1 MKARNSIRVLIV
13 LFILFI
19 FGLLFGSPQP
29 LPVAAAGLQ
38 EVSLQVQP
46 DDLEAIRDR
55 VEALGAYQ
63 LTADI
68 QQNLVPRPLPEM
80 IGQTNQ
86 RIDMRLEGD
95 VVLPDTADFQLRFE
109 GGQLSTQSLQMEQ
122 RGQETFLIKNG
133 ERVPV
138 SNPAGLVAPTAD
150 FMTYLAAAQEIQQLD
165 PDTYP
170 TPEGFVRY
178 AFDIHG
184 PTFANHIYEQTQDQ
198 RPAGTPAGITFGP
211 SPALQRM
218 SGRGELWVDAEG
230 LPRRQIL
237 DLDLPEVSEQYNAQ
251 VHIMVDF
258 RFGAGM
264 APVNNLL
271 PDQLTVPL
279 TEPLIDN
286 ILAADSGIETAVAP
300 PPPTLRTN
308 NNSIQYALSDTLI
321 LLIASLFVSALILRH
336 RSRHLY
342 ASVAISISLIMV
354 LSPFFQAA
362 GMDHFLT
369 RQASADNSP
378 PSVAEALTVTRPET
392 ESESQKLVRP
402 SGLIETPLQNP
413 AIQCGSGSPSAD
425 ADGDALTDMVETCLG
440 TDPYY
445 FDSDRDMITDTVEL
459 AGFTFN
465 GTTWY
470 MDPLLGDSNMDGLS
484 DVEEWIAPIGRAT
497 SWDPDND
504 NIPNPWDDDNDN
516 DGVWDSLDLAPY
528 TLTGFEDSFTFTTQ
542 TEEDFAGY
550 QYFELQIRPENSD
563 HLRYTTTPLDWP
575 HDEKGQ
581 LTDFDNSTD
590 DLTISPM
597 LAVTTNQVPE
607 DELLELYG
615 VSAFRNEDGT
625 LTMYL
630 PLGPVNDGGQIVAF
644 QSRLAYG
651 PESLGAIEWD
661 DVRFVW
667 LAYMAVDQQQ
677 EVSNANG
684 TNSVSIYTE
693 ITPIASYD
701 EPFQF
706 TGWNIGKH
714 DNYDYLLLGTP
725 TTPNNDRDDFQV
737 LFGLSSTYMS
747 HQNPDLDELDQR
759 FGNSNTDPILTW
771 GVPAADVAVYRPSP
785 APVHPDG
792 ALFDLNREVPRF
804 LDNNGYPTDGSMTSL
819 LIATEQE
826 AGETGLGE
834 VGASGAGFDINLAAI
849 PMATM
854 RHVRMANFA
863 YGSSGWETLADDDLI
878 DAVIARH
885 SNLADDL
892 AELRTNYPDVTQTH
906 LEKSIGL
913 MYLQWTT
920 GQSRMISADGLVIAE
935 DSTSDFDTFTRLNL
949 GFSEL
954 GAYLLAVAGLLQ
966 EGGGVIIDDPS
977 GMWSYLNEEDS
988 DEFFSPWWLDWAWT
1002 AGRAIWNTDSNAVV
1016 WFGMKAV
1023 MRVLIGIYLFV
1034 WAVQTLAKAAKAG
1047 VSVVRALF
1055 TGFKLAN
1062 TLKSFSSWAL
1072 TLLAVVLYLAL
1083 FALTMFTASNKY
1095 ERLYAIAFYTVAI
1108 VFTLILA
1115 LFSFIPGGSIVLAL
1129 VYLADLIVFI
1139 ITGESFLEEMY
1150 QAIADAIYNF
1160 DFVTSL
1166 TSARFSSLD
1175 VSITNDTAIR
1185 AGSIVQF
1192 SNSFSGRIDGN
1203 DNARSQDVENSYV
1216 HGELVGTNASVT
1228 DVTVVDQNQA
1238 QTTLPDADNRTCSR
1252 NDSVLR
1258 CNNEAGVS
1266 YQFNEAGR
1274 NIAVTLDADI
1284 KAVTVVKECTFGDCE
1299 YPTETLNLPDDLD
1312 SGGWRASKLYFDVL
1326 PATLD
1331 ELWVWSEI
1339 NNVDVDGDSLTD
1351 SEEAALGTDNT
1362 LWDSDG
1368 DGLSDDFEY
1377 LNAATYGTDPLDAD
1391 SDDDGLTDGQEFRWV
1406 TLIDTADTDNDGLG
1420 DAQEVFHQLADE
1432 SWTGGGWF
1440 VAVPDGNLY
1449 WLFSSPLDGDVD
1461 QDGLSDVSE
1470 KGYQTSPF
1478 AFNTAPQLTLAASP
1492 LATSPSGATAVY
1504 VAPNDVVTVDLIL
1517 ENLGVAAVTDTLS
1530 LCLPASLTNLQGGA
1544 MQGWQTP
1551 STQTSG
1557 NCFSWDFSGSN
1568 TLQRWEVVS
1577 TTITATAGTTV
1588 VTDNIVASLP
1598 YALATSGAV
1607 TQTVPVKVD
1616 NDQPLASITSPA
1628 NGEIIGGGVT
1638 SLVVG
1643 GTSSDASSW
1652 VDHVEVT
1659 LPGQGTITLNQDTSP
1674 WAATWNLPPELNG
1687 LLTLSVQSFDITGQ
1701 ASTIESIQVLVDNY
1715 SPTAV
1720 LNLTD
1725 GQAIAGSGG
1734 YQIEIPLS
1742 GSASDDEPAV
1752 ANESGLVRVQLSID
1766 NSPWSTVWEDA
1777 TYPLTANW
1785 NSTWTLPG
1793 GESVQG
1799 EHSVKTRAYDRAG
1812 NVSQVVEK
1820 TIVIDV
1826 LRPTDDLSNRTFL
1839 SDPPHFQDGATITL
1853 DGVANDGGNLPLA
1866 PVPADL
1872 VGNLHSISDAT
1883 IWLQPDSFAEVSNN
1897 MQVTWLGDYNGD
1909 RLADLAVGLPAAN
1922 DGDGKVVIVLGA
1934 AGDWPVPDLGAA
1946 LAEATTSFTGITGAG
1961 VGQYLQSAGDVN
1973 SDGFADLLI
1982 GDPANERA
1990 FLIFGS
1996 LAGRGTDLL
2005 LDGIAS
2011 NDWVE
2016 LTTSTAAAI
2025 QDVAGAGD
2033 VNGDG
2038 FDDILMS
2045 VASGE
2050 AYLLL
2055 GEASPIW
2062 SVLDMDS
2069 IAATIVDTANSASVA
2084 SVGDINDDQLADYAV
2099 GVGNTVY
2106 LFAGQLGLANHDQ
2119 APLTMGDAL
2128 ATFASSDGRPT
2139 IVPLGDVNGDAIA
2152 DFIYSNGTA
2161 PTVVFGNASNS
2172 FSSQSLGSFSPA
2184 ADGFLAAVGD
2194 VDRDGRNDILIG
2206 NADGDAYL
2214 LAGNDLSTVA
2224 ATFTGVDSAASAPYA
2239 AGADLNSDGASD
2251 LLLIPSA
2258 SAASDVGL
2266 ESFGSRSAINPD
2278 WLPST
2283 ASPSAVEVQPR
2294 LPLGRSMLLLATT
2307 HYVDDDGGC
2316 AGQSP
2321 CYTTIQA
2328 AVNAAATGDT
2338 IEVLPG
2344 VYASFTVTTDN
2355 LTIQS
2360 STLAD
2365 AIFVDGN
2372 GGSFAAKIS
2381 NADGVTLQDLTL
2393 RNAQYGLWLENAGS
2407 NGWQTSANKTT
2418 AQGLLIYDFTSHAV
2432 YMNRDSTL
2440 DLGQTTLAGNTNHIG
2455 VYGTSS
2461 STAAWDA
2468 GTSDSRFATASG
2480 GGMLAGSGELFFV
2493 NGGGSKRTDVYNPT
2507 TNSWSTIANA
2517 PYKIDEDSAVT
2528 IDENDDIWLARAN
2541 EYGSGLTG
2549 RIRAVEYVANDE
2561 IYVGGN
2567 FTTAGGQTAEY
2578 IAMWNGSSWEALGSA
2593 DSNRPNQQVRALAYD
2608 SINNVLYVGTGVTG
2622 NSETDAFLRSWN
2634 GSSWSVVGKLKNL
2647 VNISNLNPE
2656 NALVNA
2662 LVYHSGTIWI
2672 GGHFDYVQKGTSG
2685 SQIKLNSITKYT
2697 ISSGAFGKVGNM
2709 DSRCDSGIGHQ
2720 NDGDGVTAIA
2730 VDNSY
2735 VYIGADD
2742 DEYEDWNSNFSSCF
2756 PFVTGNITRISKS
2769 NNQFVGLPFE
2779 DNGTTAA
2786 PAGSQIY
2793 ISSGSPAVDTI
2804 ALTSGRLVIGG
2815 NFTGIRDLN
2824 NSGTYNYSANNL
2836 VILDVSGAT
2845 TISIDSRWNMNNR
2858 VTSVS
2863 ARNNRIFAAGD
2874 FTTARIWG
2882 GTVVNANRIA
2892 YIDNSNA
2899 LSAMDGGLATT
2910 NSSPV
2915 LDHSNSNTTVFVGG
2929 TFTSVDGGDL
2939 ATNRFARWD
2948 GSEFSGQGFFQYDNS
2963 ADSWSS
2969 STNPTFFFGS
2979 GTVLQGDGN
2988 GSIYAMRGEGSTD
3001 FYRFSTGGNSWSIL
3015 DNLPSASA
3023 VGAAMSVVDGD
3034 IYAFLGGVNSDFCR
3048 YNALPS
3054 DFVGYWNFDEGSGT
3068 TAVDLIRGNNGTLL
3082 GGASYTTFVADDIT
3096 FSNPYALSLDGN
3108 NDRVEIPNESAF
3120 DLNELTVSFWIE
3132 VDAFDIDW
3140 QAMVTKGD
3148 SAWRVARSG
3157 SGNKI
3162 SFATNGL
3169 SAFNTTSNASINLGQ
3184 WYHVLVMYDGSMKY
3198 IYINGALDKAVA
3210 ATGTINTN
3218 DYPVMIGENAEQTGR
3233 NFDGSID
3240 DVRIYNRALSTDE
3253 IAALSNTVPP
3263 SASGWDCSL
3272 SDLPGSGTT
3281 GAGASLAWDGQD
3293 DIYATPGSNGR
3304 QFYSYS
3310 ITNDAWTTLGD
3321 GSGTTTDDADVPVGV
3336 NAGGGMAFRDTS
3348 IYLAPGGNVGALYAY
3363 GPVGQ
3368 VQERLVLNDVAIVTP
3383 DTNATAT
3390 WIDTAPS
3397 NSFQMA
3403 ATNLDLVGGASTVW
3417 SPDLSGAGITAN
3429 EVTHNQA
3436 AFLDS
3441 SRDLYR
3447 LTSSSSITSGYH
3459 SYRADADVATSG
3471 AEFSSIQAAVNSGAN
3486 QVRVQTGVYQETLSL
3501 VSGVTV
3507 IGSGGSRSLIELPA
3521 ASTAPALVNAEG
3533 IVGATLRGFTLDGDD
3548 TAIGFNAE
3556 DGAQDV
3562 LLTRNIIHNSTTG
3575 IALDGSSTEVEV
3587 INLTI
3592 ANNVNGLVA
3601 ANCAPVEVR
3610 NSVFAY
3616 NSSVGLQYE
3625 ACAPTRLH
3633 TYNDY
3638 WANGTDLSPLNPG
3651 SGEIFLNPLLAEF
3664 ESYLVADAS
3673 PIIDAGAPGDPS
3685 PPGSGD
3691 RVDMGYVEQT
3701 GASFYADDDYCA
3713 TCANDGL
3720 TWQVDAFDY
3729 IQDALDAAQ
3738 TELRLLA
3745 TDQVRFTVGVGAGVY
3760 TQSVSI
3766 PSYVSL
3772 VGSGAENTIINEAVS
3787 FSAVVEAGIHNV
3799 TISDV
3804 GLAISLSRHAHDIAI
3819 TGNIISANTVGIFS
3833 LGDSTA
3839 IEVKFNTFAN
3849 MVHGIVIDGATN
3861 WIRAENNIFAFNGT
3875 GMSAQNGAQ
3884 IFSDYNLLF
3893 NTTNYDGVMTG
3904 MHDIVGQDPLFVN
3917 GGYRLQSASPAVD
3930 AADPTATTATG
3941 GGLQADM
3948 GYWELRAR
3956 PFTVFL
3962 GDDNVSTAV
3971 AFSGVSQVEYGVVPV
3986 ADVNSPLTAT
3996 LPTTWNSVT
4005 LDNPNANV
4013 SNWNVNYTPAA
4024 AGYYRLYT
4032 RATDGVNNQ
4041 ETETA
4046 DWFAGAFF
4054 VDDTAPLVTWLAPA
4068 SGSNTAE
4075 SLELTAEVTDYVA
4088 GQFSVEDIY
4097 FLVDGTA
4104 VPAQW
4109 SATPWNEDGT
4119 SARTF
4124 RAWLDVSAGS
4134 HTVVAVAVDK
4144 AGNMGQSA
4152 VVSFNA
4158 TGGPLVD
4165 ATAPAL
4171 AITTPAS
4178 DGTWVTGT
4186 VTYAGTASDAD
4197 SGLAA
4202 VEVSFDNGISWL
4214 PATISG
4220 NNWTLTTDLAN
4231 GREIEYVSY
4240 DVRVRAMD
4248 KAGNENNRFRD
4259 AIVDNVPPNNLLP
4272 VTFSTP
4278 PGSHF
4283 DAPAMLTTIW
4293 NSPVD
4298 GSSVADV
4305 YLTID
4310 NSPDTFP
4317 TSLAVGNSN
4326 QTLLGANQ
4334 AWYVHIAAVDIAG
4347 NSIVEHFGPWHVG
4360 SSDVLADPLANRT
4373 QTIDIDGY
4381 IDESLAEWTD
4391 DENLDDDERGLNHP
4405 RNRIQSLY
4413 ATWDGV
4419 SLYLGWK
4426 GAWWQVDGTF
4436 WAYVDSGA
4444 GGSTTLVGG
4453 TTPGVLPFEADL
4465 AISITE
4471 PDAGLLWTYSD
4482 SSWSSSPL
4490 QFVQQGNNGH
4500 TEMQI
4505 PMAVDQVGTLR
4516 LVAFADNNDTGG
4528 TTLNLADNVRAET
4541 VSDNGRLLTNAT
4553 GAIDPWSVF
4562 PTTNELDEPW
4572 TSFYE
4577 WSGLETVTEINP
4589 GQPQAPEVNLTLTS
4603 SQPTNVTSGPS
4614 DTLAYVLTLTSQE
4627 ADAVAGL
4634 QATIVV
4640 STNLTLQTV
4649 SGATCADC
4657 SSGTSWLLDVPTIAA
4672 GGSHEITVTAQLA
4685 ASLQNIHSVTADASL
4700 LSGTDVVDAD
4710 SMTHTVDGDTPTVV
4724 VTVPPGAA
4732 IGSGLQTFVGTADDG
4747 LLGGGVALVE
4757 VRASGGSWQT
4767 AAGTTAWSVPVNVG
4781 ATNGTWD
4788 LEVRAT
4794 DVHGLMSAVQTV
4806 SFNVDG
4812 IAPTIT
4818 PALPAI
4824 IGGEFAAIGGLTQDT
4839 YPVGA
4844 QVAAMSVQI
4853 DGAVPSQPAT
4863 VFAPNPDGT
4872 QNWLY
4877 SWDLPIEDGVTHT
4890 LTFSATDQ
4898 VGNVGLSGP
4907 HNIVVD
4913 TVAPTLTTTVLLED
4927 VGLDDMSS
4935 SVLGGTVLDGY
4946 AVQQVQ
4952 VAVYAP
4958 DGSSATET
4966 AVLNGDQWSFTPTH
4980 RPVLGDYHLW
4990 VTALDAAGNETLS
5003 GPHVIYVVGS
5013 LTIADAIVDEAAGT
5027 AEVTVTAS
5035 DVSFVDLF
5043 VDYETA
5049 DNEAVAPDDYTVVSG
5064 TLTIPAGQITGTISV
5079 PIIDDNLDEADEV
5092 FNLVLS
5098 NPLRATISDGNSD
5111 ILIVDDD
5118 FTPVATGDFY
5128 ETIMETTLVVSA
5140 TNGVLANDTDGDG
5153 DVLTAVLDTTVSQGD
5168 LTLNPDGSFVYTPTV
5183 DFWGEDFF
5191 TYHADDGTNA
5201 SIPVTVTIE
5210 VKVDLAP
5217 FVALSM
5223 EGVTLKQGVSVVSG
5237 GVGANVASDGP
5248 FIENGVEVN
5257 ISQGVTFQDPEAPL
5271 MGDSIFIEAG
5281 AQVYDV
5287 FYNELFNSGTIL
5299 GTETT
5304 PLELPIVPAFPEVPL
5319 VTPGTVDVKVKKNQ
5333 TVILDAGS
5341 YRNLSANTNV
5351 TIIFT
5356 GGVYDFATWTVGQ
5369 NASIYFEAPSE
5380 VRVAGKLT
5388 INHGGYV
5395 GPAPSA
5401 SNLDATDIVFYVLGI
5416 NGENGLIDDEPQAAM
5431 FGNNLILMAN
5441 VFVPNGTL
5449 FIGQETQATGG
5460 FLGKWIQIQRDAVLT
5475 LESGW

>member
-1 MKARNSIRVLIV
+1 MKDRNSIKVLIV

-38 EVSLQVQP
+38 EVPLQVQP

-150 FMTYLAAAQEIQQLD
+150 FMTYLAAAQEIQQLAS
-165 PDTYP
+165 DTYP

-184 PTFANHIYEQTQDQ
+184 PTFADHIYEQTKDQ
-198 RPAGTPAGITFGP
+198 RPAGAPAGITFGP
-211 SPALQRM
+211 SPTLQRM

-237 DLDLPEVSEQYNAQ
+237 DLDLPQVSEQYNAQ

-264 APVNNLL
+264 ASVNNLL

-286 ILAADSGIETAVAP
+286 VLAADGSTETAVAP
-300 PPPTLRTN
+300 PPPTLQTN
-308 NNSIQYALSDTLI
+308 NNAIQYVLPDTFI

-362 GMDHFLT
+362 GMDHFFA

-392 ESESQKLVRP
+392 ESESQEPVHP

-413 AIQCGSGSPSAD
+413 AIQCGSGSASAD
-425 ADGDALTDMVETCLG
+425 TDGDTLTDLVETCLG
-440 TDPYY
+440 TDPHY

-497 SWDPDND
+497 SWDPDGD

-542 TEEDFAGY
+542 IEEDFAGY
-550 QYFELQIRPENSD
+550 QYFELQIRPENPD

-615 VSAFRNEDGT
+615 VSAFSNEDGT

-677 EVSNANG
+677 EVSNADG

-863 YGSSGWETLADDDLI
+863 YGGSGWETLADDDLI

-906 LEKSIGL
+906 LEKGIGL

-920 GQSRMISADGLVIAE
+920 GQSRMISVDGLVIAE

-966 EGGGVIIDDPS
+966 EGGGAIIDDPS

-988 DEFFSPWWLDWAWT
+988 DGFFSPWWLDWAW
-1002 AGRAIWNTDSNAVV
+1002 AAARDIWNTDSNAVV

-1034 WAVQTLAKAAKAG
+1034 WAVQTLVQAAKAG

-1062 TLKSFSSWAL
+1062 TLKSWGSWAL
-1072 TLLAVVLYLAL
+1072 TLLAVVLYLAM

-1095 ERLYAIAFYTVAI
+1095 ERLYAIASYTVTI
-1108 VFTLILA
+1108 VFTIILA

-1129 VYLADLIVFI
+1129 VYLADLIVFLV
-1139 ITGESFLEEMY
+1139 TGESFLEEMY

-1175 VSITNDTAIR
+1175 VSLTNDTVIR
-1185 AGSIVQF
+1185 AGSILQF

-1252 NDSVLR
+1252 NDNVLR

-1284 KAVTVVKECTFGDCE
+1284 KAVTIVKECTFGDCE
-1299 YPTETLNLPDDLD
+1299 YPKETLNLPDDLD

-1331 ELWVWSEI
+1331 ELWAWSEI

-1440 VAVPDGNLY
+1440 VAAPDGNLY

-1478 AFNTAPQLTLAASP
+1478 AFNAAPQLTLAASP

-1517 ENLGVAAVTDTLS
+1517 ENLGVDAVTDTLS
-1530 LCLPASLTNLQGGA
+1530 LCLPASLTNLQGGT

-1551 STQTSG
+1551 TTQTSG
-1557 NCFSWDFSGSN
+1557 NCLSWDFADSN

-1577 TTITATAGTTV
+1577 TTITATAGTTA

-1607 TQTVPVKVD
+1607 TQTVAVVVD

-1687 LLTLSVQSFDITGQ
+1687 LLTLSVQSFDMTGQ

-1725 GQAIAGSGG
+1725 GQAVAGSGG

-1766 NSPWSTVWEDA
+1766 NSPWRTVWEDA

-1826 LRPTDDLSNRTFL
+1826 LPPTDDLSNRTFL

-1982 GDPANERA
+1982 GDPANDRA
-1990 FLIFGS
+1990 FLVFGS

-2045 VASGE
+2045 ADSGE
-2050 AYLLL
+2050 VYLLL

-2069 IAATIVDTANSASVA
+2069 IAATIVDTANAASVA

-2099 GVGNTVY
+2099 GVGNTIY

-2119 APLTMGDAL
+2119 APLTTGDAL
-2128 ATFASSDGRPT
+2128 ATFASSDGQPA

-2172 FSSQSLGSFSPA
+2172 FSSQSLGGFSPA
-2184 ADGFLAAVGD
+2184 ADGFLTAVGD
-2194 VDRDGRNDILIG
+2194 VDRDGRNDVLIG

-2214 LAGNDLSTVA
+2214 LAGSDLASVA

-2266 ESFGSRSAINPD
+2266 EGFGSRSAINPD

-2283 ASPSAVEVQPR
+2283 ASPADVEVQQR

-2344 VYASFTVTTDN
+2344 VYASFTVVTDN

-2360 STLAD
+2360 SSLAD
-2365 AIFVDGN
+2365 AVFVDGN

-2407 NGWQTSANKTT
+2407 DGWETPANKTV
-2418 AQGLLIYDFTSHAV
+2418 AQGLLIYDFTTHAV

-2493 NGGGSKRTDVYNPT
+2493 NGGGSDRTDVYNPT

-2517 PYKIDEDSAVT
+2517 PYKIDEGSAVT

-2541 EYGSGLTG
+2541 EYGSGLNG
-2549 RIRAVEYVANDE
+2549 RILAVEYVANDE

-2567 FTTAGGQTAEY
+2567 FTTADGQTAEY
-2578 IAMWNGSSWEALGSA
+2578 IAMWNGSNWEALGSA

-2622 NSETDAFLRSWN
+2622 NSETNAFLRSWN
-2634 GSSWSVVGKLKNL
+2634 GSSWSVVGTLKNL
-2647 VNISNLNPE
+2647 VNISNINPE

-2662 LVYHSGTIWI
+2662 LVYHSGIIWI

-2685 SQIKLNSITKYT
+2685 NQIKLNSITKYT

-2709 DSRCDSGIGHQ
+2709 DSRCDSGMGHQ
-2720 NDGDGVTAIA
+2720 NRGNGVTAIA

-2735 VYIGADD
+2735 VYIGADAN
-2742 DEYEDWNSNFSSCF
+2742 EYEDWNSILDVCF
-2756 PFVTGNITRISKS
+2756 PFVTGNITRISKN

-2793 ISSGSPAVDTI
+2793 ISSGSPAIDSI

-2824 NSGTYNYSANNL
+2824 NAGTYNYSANNL
-2836 VILDVSGAT
+2836 VILNVSGAAT
-2845 TISIDSRWNMNNR
+2845 VSIDSRWNMNNR

-2863 ARNNRIFAAGD
+2863 ARNNRIFAAGN

-2939 ATNRFARWD
+2939 VTNRFARWD

-2979 GTVLQGDGN
+2979 GTVLQSDEA
-2988 GSIYAMRGEGSTD
+2988 GSIYTIHGAGSTD
-3001 FYRFSTGGNSWSIL
+3001 FSRFNTSNNTWGGRASLSAAPGIGATMELVNG
-3015 DNLPSASA
+3015 NL
-3023 VGAAMSVVDGD
+3023 
-3034 IYAFLGGVNSDFCR
+3034 YA
-3048 YNALPS
+3048 
-3054 DFVGYWNFDEGSGT
+3054 
-3068 TAVDLIRGNNGTLL
+3068 LL
-3082 GGASYTTFVADDIT
+3082 GGGSQ
-3096 FSNPYALSLDGN
+3096 SLC
-3108 NDRVEIPNESAF
+3108 
-3120 DLNELTVSFWIE
+3120 L
-3132 VDAFDIDW
+3132 FDI
-3140 QAMVTKGD
+3140 
-3148 SAWRVARSG
+3148 
-3157 SGNKI
+3157 SGN
-3162 SFATNGL
+3162 S
-3169 SAFNTTSNASINLGQ
+3169 
-3184 WYHVLVMYDGSMKY
+3184 
-3198 IYINGALDKAVA
+3198 
-3210 ATGTINTN
+3210 
-3218 DYPVMIGENAEQTGR
+3218 
-3233 NFDGSID
+3233 
-3240 DVRIYNRALSTDE
+3240 
-3253 IAALSNTVPP
+3253 
-3263 SASGWDCSL
+3263 WDCSL
-3272 SDLPGSGTT
+3272 AGLPGSVTT
-3281 GAGASLAWDGQD
+3281 GVGVSLAWDGQD
-3293 DIYATPGSNGR
+3293 DIYAVPGSNGR

-3321 GSGTTTDDADVPVGV
+3321 GSGTTTADADVPVGV
-3336 NAGGGMAFRDTS
+3336 NAGGGLAFRDTS

-3368 VQERLVLNDVAIVTP
+3368 VQERLVLNDVAIVTL

-3447 LTSSSSITSGYH
+3447 LTSASTITSGYH

-3507 IGSGGSRSLIELPA
+3507 IGSGGSRSLIELPV
-3521 ASTAPALVNAEG
+3521 ASTASALVNAEG
-3533 IVGATLRGFTLDGDD
+3533 VLGATLRGFTLNGD
-3548 TAIGFNAE
+3548 TSAIGFRAE
-3556 DGAQDV
+3556 DGAQDI
-3562 LLTRNIIHNSTTG
+3562 LLTRNIIHNTTTG
-3575 IALDGSSTEVEV
+3575 IAVDGSDTKVEV

-3592 ANNVNGLVA
+3592 ANNINGLVA
-3601 ANCAPVEVR
+3601 TNCAPVEVR
-3610 NSVFAY
+3610 NSIFAY
-3616 NSSVGLQYE
+3616 NSGVGLQYE
-3625 ACAPTRLH
+3625 ACAPTQLH

-3651 SGEIFLNPLLAEF
+3651 SGEIFLNPLLTEF

-3685 PPGSGD
+3685 PPGTGD

-3720 TWQVDAFDY
+3720 TWQVDAFDT

-3738 TELRLLA
+3738 TELQLLA

-3760 TQSVSI
+3760 TQSASI

-3772 VGSGAENTIINEAVS
+3772 VGSGAENTIINEVVS
-3787 FSAVVEAGIHNV
+3787 FSAVAEAGIHNV
-3799 TISDV
+3799 TINGS
-3804 GLAISLSRHAHDIAI
+3804 AIAIGLSRHVHDIAI
-3819 TGNIISANTVGIFS
+3819 TGNIISADSVGIFS

-3839 IEVKFNTFAN
+3839 IEVEFNTFTN
-3849 MVHGIVIDGATN
+3849 MVHGILIGGATN

-3893 NTTNYDGVMTG
+3893 NTTNYDGVVTG
-3904 MHDIVGQDPLFVN
+3904 THDIVGQDPLFVN

-3971 AFSGVSQVEYGVVPV
+3971 AFSGVSQVEYGVVSV
-3986 ADVNSPLTAT
+3986 ADVNNPLTAT

-4013 SNWNVNYTPAA
+4013 SKWSVNYTPAA

-4032 RATDGVNNQ
+4032 RATDSVNNQ

-4075 SLELTAEVTDYVA
+4075 SLELTAEVADYMA

-4109 SATPWNEDGT
+4109 SATPWNEDGI

-4124 RAWLDVSAGS
+4124 RVWLDVSAGS

-4152 VVSFNA
+4152 AVSFNA
-4158 TGGPLVD
+4158 TEGPLVD

-4240 DVRVRAMD
+4240 DVRVRVMD

-4283 DAPAMLTTIW
+4283 DAPETLTTTW

-4298 GSSVADV
+4298 GSGVADV

-4334 AWYVHIAAVDIAG
+4334 AWYVHIAAVDKAG

-4391 DENLDDDERGLNHP
+4391 DEKLDDDERGSNHP

-4426 GAWWQVDGTF
+4426 GAWWQVDGTL
-4436 WAYVDSGA
+4436 WAYLDSGA

-4471 PDAGLLWTYSD
+4471 PDAGLLWTYSG

-4505 PMAVDQVGTLR
+4505 PLAVDQVGTLR

-4528 TTLNLADNVRAET
+4528 TTQNLANNARAEV
-4541 VSDNGRLLTNAT
+4541 VSDNGRFLTSAT
-4553 GAIDPWSVF
+4553 GEIDPWSVF

-4603 SQPTNVTSGPS
+4603 PQPTNVTSGPS

-4627 ADAVAGL
+4627 ADTVSGL

-4640 STNLTLQTV
+4640 SSNLTLQTV
-4649 SGATCADC
+4649 NGATCADC
-4657 SSGTSWLLDVPTIAA
+4657 SSGNSWLLDVPAIAA

-4710 SMTHTVDGDTPTVV
+4710 SMTHAVDGDMPTVV

-4767 AAGTTAWSVPVNVG
+4767 AAGTAAWSVPVNVG

-4794 DVHGLMSAVQTV
+4794 DVHGLMSAVQIV

-4890 LTFSATDQ
+4890 LAFSATDQ
-4898 VGNVGLSGP
+4898 VGNVGHSGP

-4935 SVLGGTVLDGY
+4935 PVLGGTVLDGY

-4966 AVLNGDQWSFTPTH
+4966 AVLDGDQWSFTPTH

-5027 AEVTVTAS
+5027 VEVTMTGS

-5098 NPLRATISDGNSD
+5098 NPLRATISDGSSD

-5118 FTPVATGDFY
+5118 FTAVATGDFY

-5201 SIPVTVTIE
+5201 STPVTVTIE

-5223 EGVTLKQGVSVVSG
+5223 AGVTLKQGVAVVSG

-5319 VTPGTVDVKVKKNQ
+5319 VTPGTVDVKVKKNK
-5333 TVILDAGS
+5333 TVTLDAGS
-5341 YRNLSANTNV
+5341 YRNLSANSNA

-5369 NASIYFEAPSE
+5369 NANIYFEAPTE
-5380 VRVAGKLT
+5380 IRVAGKLS
-5388 INHGGYV
+5388 INHVGYV

-5431 FGNNLILMAN
+5431 FGTNLILIAN

-5449 FIGQETQATGG
+5449 FIGQETLATGG